1 MSHKI
6 SILLVEDEPNICN
19 FITATLSA
27 HDYRVSQAHT
37 GKDALSII
45 TSQCPD
51 LILLDLGLPDM
62 DGMEII
68 RQVRTWAS
76 IPIIVIS
83 ARIQEQEKVKALD
96 LGADDY
102 LTKPI
107 GTSELLARIRTAMRH
122 SNRLNTDSLLY
133 KRPFRAKD
141 LVIDFDKHL
150 VTVGGQETHL
160 TQNEFK
166 IIALLAKNS
175 GRVMTYDSIIE
186 NIWGPYADG
195 DNSIL
200 RVNMAHIRRKIEKN
214 PAEPEYIFTEIGI
227 GYRMIEDEMNWV
239 KNREREKVFCASLKV
254 AGKILPLFLIFHWTG
269 KHKTNNFRH

>member
-107 GTSELLARIRTAMRH
+107 GTSELLARHPHRH
-122 SNRLNTDSLLY
+122 A
-133 KRPFRAKD
+133 P
-141 LVIDFDKHL
+141 
-150 VTVGGQETHL
+150 Q
-160 TQNEFK
+160 Q
-166 IIALLAKNS
+166 
-175 GRVMTYDSIIE
+175 
-186 NIWGPYADG
+186 
-195 DNSIL
+195 
-200 RVNMAHIRRKIEKN
+200 
-214 PAEPEYIFTEIGI
+214 PAEYRFTSVQTAVPGQGSGHRFRQAS
-227 GYRMIEDEMNWV
+227 GYCGRSGNSSDS
-239 KNREREKVFCASLKV
+239 ER
-254 AGKILPLFLIFHWTG
+254 I
-269 KHKTNNFRH
+269 